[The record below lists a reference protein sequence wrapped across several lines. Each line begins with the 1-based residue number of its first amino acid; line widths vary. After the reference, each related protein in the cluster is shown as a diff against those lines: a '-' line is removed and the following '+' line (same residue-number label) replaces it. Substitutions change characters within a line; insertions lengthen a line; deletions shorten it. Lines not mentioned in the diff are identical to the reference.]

1 MPVEAVIFLLVDVQ
15 PCLVVVW
22 RCGEGY
28 LEGWVETSY
37 ESLCADEVGEEMDD
51 MWIFLGYKEDYL
63 PAWDGEI
70 FLYQPGTVF
79 PKVLDVIPT

>member
-1 MPVEAVIFLLVDVQ
+1 M
-15 PCLVVVW
+15 
-22 RCGEGY
+22 
-28 LEGWVETSY
+28 ETSY